1 MAQDRAT
8 SGDFGYDLVHDDV
21 PRPRATAPTAPT
33 PTGHTPGG
41 QAPSGSNGRSD
52 RREDLGYDEAHDF

>member
-21 PRPRATAPTAPT
+21 PRSRVARPTGDV
-33 PTGHTPGG
+33 PTGHTSGG
-41 QAPSGSNGRSD
+41 QPPSGSHGRSD
-52 RREDLGYDEAHDF
+52 LREDLGYDEAHDF